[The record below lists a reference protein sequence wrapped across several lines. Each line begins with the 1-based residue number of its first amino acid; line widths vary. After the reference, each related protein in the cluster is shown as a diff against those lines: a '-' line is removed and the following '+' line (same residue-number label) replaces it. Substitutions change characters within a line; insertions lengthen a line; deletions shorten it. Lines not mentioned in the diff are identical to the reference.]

1 MGLVIVTFKSLFSN
15 VCGVSKC
22 YVWGLVFLRLGVS
35 QCYVRRLVFLRLGDS
50 QCYVWGLVFLRLRVS
65 QSYLWGLVFL
75 RLGVSQCWFQLTVY
89 SFSRLKYNT
98 CTPKNLVVSQNDLK
112 TYFSIEEVM

>member
-1 MGLVIVTFKSLFSN
+1 M
-15 VCGVSKC
+15 
-22 YVWGLVFLRLGVS
+22 
-35 QCYVRRLVFLRLGDS
+35 GDS
-50 QCYVWGLVFLRLRVS
+50 QCYVWGLVFLRLRVSQCFVRGLVFFMFGGYFSYVKGLVFLRLKDS

-75 RLGVSQCWFQLTVY
+75 RLGVSQCWFQLTLY

-112 TYFSIEEVM
+112 MCFAIEEVM